1 MKLYR
6 VTLRGMTSTLM
17 GTQTAYGAPFVVA
30 DSLDGAYQVVRG
42 YLDRKD
48 LGFTRDREVDRV
60 ELLAEEGDYPSC
72 LVQLHI
78 ERPTDVAALLAADN
92 EGGE

>member
-6 VTLRGMTSTLM
+6 VKLRGMKDTLM

-30 DSLDGAYQVVRG
+30 DDLNRAFEMVKNHLDK
-42 YLDRKD
+42 KD
-48 LGFTRDREVDRV
+48 IGFSRDREIESI

-72 LVQLHI
+72 LVQLYI
-78 ERPTDVAALLAADN
+78 DRATDVGAILTAATGATP
-92 EGGE
+92 